1 MNGIVGDDVEEV
13 AKLNRQR
20 INEYLYDWND
30 RRLKKE
36 GLGLQSLHFCSED
49 EEEDNDTDEEFQVEQ
64 VRELEHC
71 QAVEEEQMGE
81 FITHYVTVK
90 PYGEVEKQL

>member
-1 MNGIVGDDVEEV
+1 
-13 AKLNRQR
+13 
-20 INEYLYDWND
+20 
-30 RRLKKE
+30 
-36 GLGLQSLHFCSED
+36 
-49 EEEDNDTDEEFQVEQ
+49 VEQ